1 MLSRPTIR
9 AGRRELESGGAAD
22 RGGRPDTP
30 SGGGAA
36 WHRVHVGHFPPGTSK
51 WNKIAHR
58 LFCHVTQNWR
68 GKPLGIFETVV
79 DLIGNTRTA
88 AGLSV
93 ATYPRDSRARRMDDR
108 SRKPLQGT
116 PLHARRQQAAKGPA
130 KLVDAHGLYLRVSPR
145 GARSWIQRL
154 TIQGLRT
161 DNSIGHYP
169 SMGLAEA
176 RAVAF
181 ERWKIAKGGGDP
193 RVPESRAPAPTFA
206 EAAEAVIAMHYAH
219 PSIGE
224 LPVSQIT
231 PGHVMAVLTP
241 IWNEKRETA
250 RRVKQRISA
259 ICRWAV
265 AQGRRTDDP
274 AGIVIDAAL
283 PRNGVERR
291 HMPALPY
298 EEAADCIAKVQASR
312 RAGTSSKLALEF
324 LILTAA
330 RSSEVRKA
338 TWDDTDAAV
347 WTVPAGRMKANR
359 EHRVPLSGRALEVLA
374 EAAGLSDGSGLVF
387 PGTRPGRPLSEN
399 THAKLLRELGFHAV
413 TRGFRSSFR
422 DWASERTHTPH
433 AVMEAALAHAIR
445 NKAEAAY
452 ARSDLFEKRRAL
464 MEAWA
469 TYLRTVEEQPLRS
482 H

>member
-1 MLSRPTIR
+1 MRRIEAATGPT
-9 AGRRELESGGAAD
+9 
-22 RGGRPDTP
+22 
-30 SGGGAA
+30 
-36 WHRVHVGHFPPGTSK
+36 
-51 WNKIAHR
+51 
-58 LFCHVTQNWR
+58 
-68 GKPLGIFETVV
+68 
-79 DLIGNTRTA
+79 
-88 AGLSV
+88 
-93 ATYPRDSRARRMDDR
+93 
-108 SRKPLQGT
+108 
-116 PLHARRQQAAKGPA
+116 
-130 KLVDAHGLYLRVSPR
+130 KLVDEHGLYLRVSPR

-154 TIQGLRT
+154 NIKGLRT

-206 EAAEAVIAMHYAH
+206 EAAEAVIAMHEPNWRSPKSGPQWRASLETYAY

-224 LPVSQIT
+224 LPVSEIT
-231 PGHVMAVLTP
+231 PGHVMAVLAP

-265 AQGRRTDDP
+265 AQGHRADDP

-298 EEAADCIAKVQASR
+298 EEVADCIAKVKASK
-312 RAGTSSKLALEF
+312 RAGASSKLALEF

-338 TWDDTDAAV
+338 TWDEIDTDAAV

-374 EAAGLSDGSGLVF
+374 EAEDQSDGSGLVF

-399 THAKLLRELGFHAV
+399 THAKLLRELGFDAV
-413 TRGFRSSFR
+413 THGFRSSFR
-422 DWASERTHTPH
+422 DWASEQTHTAH
-433 AVMEAALAHAIR
+433 AVMEAALAHTIR

-469 TYLRTVEEQPLRS
+469 GYLAG
-482 H
+482 